1 MIGYIKGFLHPLV
14 DGTVIIENA
23 SGIGFKIFVPTGSA
37 LYKMPE
43 GTEVK
48 VFTSMQVKEDDISLY
63 GFMEKEELDLFELLI
78 TVNGIG
84 AKGAMSIMSSLSVSE
99 LRFAIASGDAKTIC
113 KANGVGKKTAERLIL
128 ELKDKMGAFAELDG
142 GAPVFIDDEA
152 IGDDRA
158 EAVSALIALGY
169 TKNEAA
175 AAVGKIKGEGLTVE
189 DYIKQALK
197 KL

>member
-1 MIGYIKGFLHPLV
+1 MIGYIKGFLHPAM

-63 GFMEKEELDLFELLI
+63 GFMEKEELELFELLI

-128 ELKDKMGAFAELDG
+128 ELKDKMGAFAD
-142 GAPVFIDDEA
+142 AIFVDDDA
-152 IGDDRA
+152 LGDDRT

-175 AAVGKIKGEGLTVE
+175 AAVGKIKGDGLTVE

>member
-1 MIGYIKGFLHPLV
+1 MIGYIKGFLHPET

-63 GFMEKEELDLFELLI
+63 GFMEREEQELFELLI

-84 AKGAMSIMSSLSVSE
+84 AKGAMSIMSSISVSE
-99 LRFAIASGDAKTIC
+99 LKLAIAAGDAKTIC

-128 ELKDKMGAFAELDG
+128 ELKDKMGAFTDSGDG
-142 GAPVFIDDEA
+142 AAIFVDDEA
-152 IGDDRA
+152 LGDDRT

-175 AAVGKIKGEGLTVE
+175 AAVGKIKGDGLTVE

>member
-1 MIGYIKGFLHPLV
+1 MIGYIKGFLHPLT
-14 DGTVIIENA
+14 DGSVIIENA
-23 SGIGFKIFVPTGSA
+23 SGIGFKIFVPAGSS

-48 VFTSMQVKEDDISLY
+48 VFTSMQVKEDDISLF
-63 GFMEKEELDLFELLI
+63 GFMEREELELFELLI

-84 AKGAMSIMSSLSVSE
+84 AKGAMSIMSALSVNE
-99 LRFAIASGDAKTIC
+99 LRFAIASGDVKSIC
-113 KANGVGKKTAERLIL
+113 KANGVGKKIAERLIL
-128 ELKDKMGAFAELDG
+128 ELKDKMGAFTDVGDA
-142 GAPVFIDDEA
+142 GAVFVDDDA
-152 IGDDRA
+152 LGDDRA
-158 EAVSALIALGY
+158 EAVSALMALGY

>member
-1 MIGYIKGFLHPLV
+1 MIGYIKGFFHPEA
-14 DGTVIIENA
+14 DGTVIIENT
-23 SGIGFKIFVPTGSA
+23 SGIGFSIFVPSGSA

-43 GTEVK
+43 GSEVK
-48 VFTSMQVKEDDISLY
+48 VFTSMQVREDDISLY

-78 TVNGIG
+78 TVSGIG

-99 LRFAIASGDAKTIC
+99 LKFAIAAGDSKTIC

-128 ELKDKMGAFAELDG
+128 ELKDKMGSFVDSG
-142 GAPVFIDDEA
+142 GSASLGLDDEA
-152 IGDDRA
+152 LGDDRT
-158 EAVSALIALGY
+158 EAVSALMALGY
-169 TKNEAA
+169 TRNEAA
-175 AAVGKIKGEGLTVE
+175 QAVGKIKGDNLSVE

>member
-1 MIGYIKGFLHPLV
+1 MIGYIKGFLHPLM
-14 DGTVIIENA
+14 DGSVIIENT

-43 GTEVK
+43 GSEVK

-99 LRFAIASGDAKTIC
+99 LRFAIASGDSKTIS
-113 KANGVGKKTAERLIL
+113 KANGVGKKTADRVIL
-128 ELKDKMGAFAELDG
+128 ELKDKMGAFADMGDG
-142 GAPVFIDDEA
+142 TPVFMDDEKV
-152 IGDDRA
+152 GDDRA

-169 TKNEAA
+169 TRNEAA